1 MRNSAP
7 AKSSRPARG
16 RRRGLIPGSRRGF
29 SLPAAFWTEFAKRH
43 SRKSPLALERPF
55 AKPLLTPE
63 DAYRALAAASD
74 RFRRNPLKGPIQF
87 FIEDAMVHGEVH
99 RYMPEAGDRSLEQY
113 VARLAG
119 ILGGRRFGVRLED
132 YTTFDDPTWFRLR
145 NFLRPYFDVI
155 GIPAKPTN
163 IVLFLGDYARTPF
176 GIHQDFHET
185 FVFVLAGRKRFRT
198 WPAGYFD
205 EDQNITGS
213 LTYDAFLDDAT
224 TVEGGPGD
232 VLYWP
237 ADHWHVGEGAAGFAV
252 SLSMAVTPGS
262 RFGSPLEFFQR
273 AWSEA
278 GERLGA
284 SGRKSGQA
292 LVLAPRALA
301 ASSRGISR
309 AVEAARLSLEKAIA
323 GSTLE
328 DAVKSAW
335 LDCAT
340 SLGIENPPRPLPWQT
355 LKDGD
360 LLCGDPLYPVV
371 SLPARDGR
379 MICSANG
386 HSFTIAAHPGIR
398 RMLGELNT
406 GRARRVKDL
415 IAKYSGTARAGRIEI
430 EALPEGVRD
439 ILEKLR
445 SIRAVTIVKE

>member
-1 MRNSAP
+1 M
-7 AKSSRPARG
+7 
-16 RRRGLIPGSRRGF
+16 
-29 SLPAAFWTEFAKRH
+29 
-43 SRKSPLALERPF
+43 
-55 AKPLLTPE
+55 
-63 DAYRALAAASD
+63 
-74 RFRRNPLKGPIQF
+74 QF
-87 FIEDAMVHGEVH
+87 FIEDAMVHGEVR
-99 RYMPEAGDRSLEQY
+99 RYLPESGDGSLEQY

-145 NFLRPYFDVI
+145 DFLRPYFDVI

-198 WPAGYFD
+198 WPGEYFD
-205 EDQNITGS
+205 ESRNITGS
-213 LTYDAFLDDAT
+213 LTYDAFLGDAT

-237 ADHWHVGEGAAGFAV
+237 ADHWHVGEGAAGFAA
-252 SLSMAVTPGS
+252 SLSMAVTPGNGF
-262 RFGSPLEFFQR
+262 RSPLEFFQR
-273 AWSEA
+273 AWSAA
-278 GERLGA
+278 GERLG
-284 SGRKSGQA
+284 SPGRKSGPA
-292 LVLAPRALA
+292 LVVAPRALA
-301 ASSRGISR
+301 ASARGISR
-309 AVEAARLSLEKAIA
+309 SVEKARRSLEKAVA
-323 GSTLE
+323 GSSLE
-328 DAVKSAW
+328 DAVKSEW

-340 SLGIENPPRPLPWQT
+340 SLGIENPPRPLPWRT
-355 LKDGD
+355 LKDD
-360 LLCGDPLYPVV
+360 EILRGDPLYPVV
-371 SLPARDGR
+371 WLPAGDDR

-398 RMLGELNT
+398 KMLGELNT

-415 IAKYSGTARAGRIEI
+415 IEKYSGTVRTGRVEI

-445 SIRAVTIVKE
+445 SIRAVTIEKE